1 MTKIF
6 LFAFDFKEKTMNDYI
21 TTFLKEYQIDWF
33 YQSPGILVADLFG
46 TNKYYQL
53 DIEDVINDR
62 KEVYYLPDRKYH
74 RSGLERLY
82 PLKEKA
88 IMTQEPCYNVKVYLE
103 NNDSFTT
110 SINACKLRVF
120 DYYMGKIFNVG
131 TVEDN
136 LQRVAWVEI
145 IA

>member
-1 MTKIF
+1 MKKCF
-6 LFAFDFKEKTMNDYI
+6 LFAFDFKEKTMTKYI
-21 TTFLKEYQIDWF
+21 IDFLKEHQIDWF
-33 YQSPGILVADLFG
+33 YQYPGVLAADLFG
-46 TNKYYQL
+46 TDEYYQL

-88 IMTQEPCYNVKVYLE
+88 IVTYEPYYDVKLYLE
-103 NNDSFTT
+103 NDDTFIT
-110 SINACKLRVF
+110 SINACKQHVF
-120 DYYMGKIFNVG
+120 EYYMGTTFNMG
-131 TVEDN
+131 TVEDD
-136 LQRVAWVEI
+136 LQRVTCVEI